1 MGKSSKVVVCG
12 MKGVGKTAI
21 LEQLIY
27 GSVTLK
33 SLFYA
38 TIEDIYVANIDTDR
52 GTKERVCFYDTAGL
66 EPPITGPPQSP
77 TMQLTANQVL
87 QRHYLGFAEGFVMVY
102 DTTKPESLDVLMYL
116 KKDIDRNKDKK
127 EVVML
132 VIGNRTGPDDVNILE
147 NTSSKAANWC
157 AREKIRHF
165 TVSALDRPSLY
176 EPFIYLTTRLN
187 PVQNKTAF
195 PQLSTLSKLTQK
207 NNKNEAM

>member
-1 MGKSSKVVVCG
+1 MGKTSKVVVCG

-27 GSVTLK
+27 GNVNLK
-33 SLFYA
+33 SSFYA
-38 TIEDIYVANIDTDR
+38 TIEDIYVANIETDR
-52 GTKERVCFYDTAGL
+52 GTKERVCFFDTAGL

-77 TMQLTANQVL
+77 TLQLTANQIL
-87 QRHYLGFAEGFVMVY
+87 QRHYLGFAEGFVFVY

-132 VIGNRTGPDDVNILE
+132 AIGNRTGLDDVNSLE
-147 NTSSKAANWC
+147 NTCSKASNWC
-157 AREKIRHF
+157 SREKIRHF
-165 TVSALDRPSLY
+165 EVSAMDRPSLY
-176 EPFIYLTTRLN
+176 EPFIYLTSKLN
-187 PVQNKTAF
+187 PVQNKTTF

-207 NNKNEAM
+207 NYRSDT